1 MTVSERITLV
11 TALQGAG
18 WHPAAWRVAGPA
30 AQRLTSLRHWRD
42 VVVEQDRL
50 GVDAVTLEDSFTAGP
65 TDPDGDLDT
74 STVVGRLDALL
85 VANAVAPATRAIGL
99 VPTVSVTHTEPF
111 HVATGLQTLDHV
123 SLGRAG
129 WRIQVSPTTREAAL
143 FGRRPGGDDAATL
156 FDEAREAAEVVSRLW
171 DSWDDDAI
179 IRDVTT
185 GRFIDRD
192 RIHDAAFSGSFVSVH
207 GASIVP
213 RSPQGRPPVFALA
226 HRADAAAFAV
236 DAADVVLVTPGFDG
250 REARE
255 ALALVRDAEQAAGS
269 DLRRPVLA
277 DLAVLIGSSPAAAA
291 DEARRARRGRWRPV
305 RRRYGVG
312 HVRPRD
318 DGAGTR
324 VADRGPAG
332 PRVRRRPAPSTA
344 HPGRQ
349 HRHRAA
355 ARPGARHRGAPRRR
369 GIPSHRRPAHAARHR
384 AGGQPVLAPCRHRC
398 RCRFRLLGG
407 LSMSAKR
414 QVHLAAHFP
423 GVNNTTVWSD
433 DRAES
438 QIAFSSFEHFAR
450 NAERGFF
457 DFLFLAEGLRLR
469 EQKGRIHDLDVVG
482 RPNTLAI
489 LAALAGVTDHIG
501 ARRHPADDVQ
511 RAGGG
516 SRSSSPRSTT

>member
-1 MTVSERITLV
+1 MTVLDRITLV

-18 WHPAAWRVAGPA
+18 WHPAAWRAAGPA
-30 AQRLTSLRHWRD
+30 AQRLTSRRHWRD

-50 GVDAVTLEDSFTAGP
+50 GVDAVTLEDSFTAGL

-129 WRIQVSPTTREAAL
+129 WRIQVSPTAREAAL

-192 RIHDAAFSGSFVSVH
+192 RIHDAEFSGSFVSVH

-226 HRADAAAFAV
+226 HRPDAAAFAV
-236 DAADVVLVTPGFDG
+236 DTADVVLVTPGFDG
-250 REARE
+250 LEDRG

-291 DEARRARRGRWRPV
+291 DE
-305 RRRYGVG
+305 
-312 HVRPRD
+312 
-318 DGAGTR
+318 
-324 VADRGPAG
+324 
-332 PRVRRRPAPSTA
+332 
-344 HPGRQ
+344 
-349 HRHRAA
+349 
-355 ARPGARHRGAPRRR
+355 
-369 GIPSHRRPAHAARHR
+369 
-384 AGGQPVLAPCRHRC
+384 
-398 RCRFRLLGG
+398 
-407 LSMSAKR
+407 
-414 QVHLAAHFP
+414 
-423 GVNNTTVWSD
+423 
-433 DRAES
+433 
-438 QIAFSSFEHFAR
+438 
-450 NAERGFF
+450 
-457 DFLFLAEGLRLR
+457 
-469 EQKGRIHDLDVVG
+469 
-482 RPNTLAI
+482 
-489 LAALAGVTDHIG
+489 LAALDGAAGAPYAVGSGSDTSVLATTVPDLGARIADLRALGYAGVRLRPLRIPIDSTAIARQLVPALVNAGLRADVASRPTADLRTRLGIAPAVSRYARPSATG
-501 ARRHPADDVQ
+501 AGV
-511 RAGGG
+511 G
-516 SRSSSPRSTT
+516 SVSSGVSA

>member
-1 MTVSERITLV
+1 MPDRTTLV

-18 WHPAAWRVAGPA
+18 WHPAAWRVAGPV

-50 GVDAVTLEDSFTAGP
+50 GVDAVTIEDSFTAGP
-65 TDPDGDLDT
+65 ADAAGDLDT
-74 STVVGRLDALL
+74 TTVVGRLDALL
-85 VANAVAPATRAIGL
+85 VANAVAPATRAVGL

-192 RIHDAAFSGSFVSVH
+192 RIHNAEYAGRHLSVH

-250 REARE
+250 REARDLLDE
-255 ALALVRDAEQAAGS
+255 VRHLEQAAGS
-269 DLRRPVLA
+269 DVRRSVLA
-277 DLAVLIGSSPAAAA
+277 DLAVLIGSSSAAAA
-291 DEARRARRGRWRPV
+291 DE
-305 RRRYGVG
+305 
-312 HVRPRD
+312 
-318 DGAGTR
+318 
-324 VADRGPAG
+324 
-332 PRVRRRPAPSTA
+332 
-344 HPGRQ
+344 
-349 HRHRAA
+349 
-355 ARPGARHRGAPRRR
+355 
-369 GIPSHRRPAHAARHR
+369 
-384 AGGQPVLAPCRHRC
+384 
-398 RCRFRLLGG
+398 
-407 LSMSAKR
+407 
-414 QVHLAAHFP
+414 
-423 GVNNTTVWSD
+423 
-433 DRAES
+433 
-438 QIAFSSFEHFAR
+438 
-450 NAERGFF
+450 
-457 DFLFLAEGLRLR
+457 
-469 EQKGRIHDLDVVG
+469 
-482 RPNTLAI
+482 
-489 LAALAGVTDHIG
+489 LAALDGTAGSAYAAASDTSVLATTVPELVSLIGDLRSLGFAGVRLRPLRIPLDSTAIARQLVPALVTAGLRADVASRPTADLRTRLGVAPAVSRYARPSVTG
-501 ARRHPADDVQ
+501 AGV
-511 RAGGG
+511 G
-516 SRSSSPRSTT
+516 SVSSGVSA

>member
-1 MTVSERITLV
+1 MTVPDRITLV

-18 WHPAAWRVAGPA
+18 WHPAAWRAAGPA

-65 TDPDGDLDT
+65 TDPEGDLDT

-143 FGRRPGGDDAATL
+143 FGRRTGDDAATL
-156 FDEAREAAEVVSRLW
+156 FAEAGEVAEVVSRLW

-192 RIHDAAFSGSFVSVH
+192 RIHNAEFSGSFVSVH

-226 HRADAAAFAV
+226 HRPDAAAFAV

-250 REARE
+250 LGPRQPVPDRHEAAGRPSWWGE
-255 ALALVRDAEQAAGS
+255 DRGALGLVRDAELAAGA

-291 DEARRARRGRWRPV
+291 DE
-305 RRRYGVG
+305 
-312 HVRPRD
+312 
-318 DGAGTR
+318 
-324 VADRGPAG
+324 
-332 PRVRRRPAPSTA
+332 
-344 HPGRQ
+344 
-349 HRHRAA
+349 
-355 ARPGARHRGAPRRR
+355 
-369 GIPSHRRPAHAARHR
+369 
-384 AGGQPVLAPCRHRC
+384 
-398 RCRFRLLGG
+398 
-407 LSMSAKR
+407 
-414 QVHLAAHFP
+414 
-423 GVNNTTVWSD
+423 
-433 DRAES
+433 
-438 QIAFSSFEHFAR
+438 
-450 NAERGFF
+450 
-457 DFLFLAEGLRLR
+457 
-469 EQKGRIHDLDVVG
+469 
-482 RPNTLAI
+482 
-489 LAALAGVTDHIG
+489 LAALDAAAGRPYAVGSGSDTSVLATTVPELVDRIGSLRDLGFAGVRLRPLRIPIDSTAI
-501 ARRHPADDVQ
+501 ARQLVPALVTAGLRADVAS
-511 RAGGG
+511 RPTADLRTRLGIAPAVSRYARPSATGVGVG
-516 SRSSSPRSTT
+516 SVSSGVSA

>member
-1 MTVSERITLV
+1 MTVPDRITLV

-18 WHPAAWRVAGPA
+18 WHPAAWRAAGSA

-50 GVDAVTLEDSFTAGP
+50 GIDAVTLEDSFTAGP

-192 RIHDAAFSGSFVSVH
+192 RIHNAGFSGSFVSVH

-250 REARE
+250 LEEGA
-255 ALALVRDAEQAAGS
+255 ALALVRAAEQAAGS

-291 DEARRARRGRWRPV
+291 DELAAL
-305 RRRYGVG
+305 
-312 HVRPRD
+312 D
-318 DGAGTR
+318 AAAGTR
-324 VADRGPAG
+324 YAVGSGSDTSVLATTVPDL
-332 PRVRRRPAPSTA
+332 VRRIGDLRDLGYAGVRLRPLRIPVDSTAIARQLVPALVTAGLRADVASRPTADLRTRLGIAPAVSRYARPAVT
-344 HPGRQ
+344 
-349 HRHRAA
+349 
-355 ARPGARHRGAPRRR
+355 GAGA
-369 GIPSHRRPAHAARHR
+369 GSVSS
-384 AGGQPVLAPCRHRC
+384 GV
-398 RCRFRLLGG
+398 
-407 LSMSAKR
+407 SA
-414 QVHLAAHFP
+414 
-423 GVNNTTVWSD
+423 
-433 DRAES
+433 
-438 QIAFSSFEHFAR
+438 
-450 NAERGFF
+450 
-457 DFLFLAEGLRLR
+457 
-469 EQKGRIHDLDVVG
+469 
-482 RPNTLAI
+482 
-489 LAALAGVTDHIG
+489 
-501 ARRHPADDVQ
+501 
-511 RAGGG
+511 
-516 SRSSSPRSTT
+516 